1 MLFLETES
9 LQLGLHTNSHDGLSF
24 GSSRL
29 FEESC
34 SGLSAAI
41 KFKVKL
47 SFEMFERKK
56 SSHLIYTGDGDGK
69 NTHTHSFF
77 SVEE

>member
-9 LQLGLHTNSHDGLSF
+9 LQLGLCTNSHDGLSF

-47 SFEMFERKK
+47 SFEMFDRKK

-69 NTHTHSFF
+69 NTQILIFLC
-77 SVEE
+77 